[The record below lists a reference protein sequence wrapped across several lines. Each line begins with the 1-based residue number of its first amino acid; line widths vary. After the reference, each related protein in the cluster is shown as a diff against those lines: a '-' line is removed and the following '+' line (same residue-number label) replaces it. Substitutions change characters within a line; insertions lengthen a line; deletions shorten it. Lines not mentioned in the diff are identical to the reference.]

1 MAQDEPDLGRKRF
14 GQSLRTWRER
24 RHLSLDDVAAKA
36 TTWSEPIGRS
46 SLARFESG
54 EVLPTLDR
62 LSVLARALD
71 VPLVELVERYE
82 VERRVAATL
91 PTLEAVPD
99 GDLLGAASERLRAG
113 RWFEVLA
120 LVSLAQDRLAGR
132 PEHDGHDDAKNL
144 KLREIDALVHL
155 GYYGLAK
162 AEVEVLLSDRGLT
175 LEEQIQA
182 WQFFTMA
189 CYRLKRFTV
198 ALLGLDR
205 VDTLL
210 NAEGAPTALRS
221 MMAYLRGSLQVV
233 MGNAEVAVSSY
244 EVAIRGFEQDG
255 DQFQACSAR
264 VNLAEAQLAAGHLGK
279 ARLEVEAAVDV
290 ARAKGFNRPC
300 ALGLSTL
307 ACISH
312 RGRKPADAERFAIAS
327 NEIAVVI
334 EYWDV
339 CFRNNSILREIARDR
354 GDIKLA
360 ERCERAMRAFLP
372 RVDPD
377 LPEAA
382 QFRSDLATLDGKGD
396 PA

>member
-1 MAQDEPDLGRKRF
+1 MEPDPPDLGRKRF
-14 GQSLRTWRER
+14 GQSLRRWRER

-71 VPLVELVERYE
+71 VPFVELVERYE

-91 PTLEAVPD
+91 PSLEATPD
-99 GDLLGAASERLRAG
+99 DALLRTSSERLRAG
-113 RWFEVLA
+113 RWFEALA

-132 PEHDGHDDAKNL
+132 SDPERPERSKHL
-144 KLREIDALVHL
+144 KLREIEALVHL
-155 GYYGLAK
+155 GYHGLAK
-162 AEVEVLLSDRGLT
+162 AEVEILLGDRQLA

-182 WQFFTMA
+182 WQLFTMA

-198 ALLGLDR
+198 ALVGLDR
-205 VDTLL
+205 VDALL
-210 NAEGAPTALRS
+210 NTEGAPSALRS
-221 MMAYLRGSLQVV
+221 TMAYLRGALQAI
-233 MGNAEVAVSSY
+233 MGNADVAIPSY
-244 EVAIRGFEQDG
+244 EAAIRGFDQEG
-255 DQFQACSAR
+255 DAFQSCSAR
-264 VNLAEAQLAAGHLGK
+264 VSLAEAQLSAGHLGK
-279 ARLEVEAAVDV
+279 AKFEVEAAVEV
-290 ARAKGFNRPC
+290 ARVRGFDRQR

-307 ACISH
+307 ASISH
-312 RGRKPADAERFAIAS
+312 RARKHSDAERYAVESNAIA
-327 NEIAVVI
+327 VLI

-339 CFRNNSILREIARDR
+339 CFRNNWILREIARAG
-354 GDIKLA
+354 GDTKLA

-382 QFRSDLATLDGKGD
+382 RFRSELTGIDGKGGSV
-396 PA
+396 